1 LLRKVQLYTRSKPLL
16 DPLRHRFLRLA
27 HRRIRHVLPRFPRLQ
42 PLRIC
47 GAGPGQNGSAQAKSQ
62 RRILRVHKLQDGFCR
77 RLWIALFNIR
87 QMRQELLP
95 ELRVWFQKI
104 RDL

>member
-1 LLRKVQLYTRSKPLL
+1 MGQLL
-16 DPLRHRFLRLA
+16 DPRCHRLLRLA

-47 GAGPGQNGSAQAKSQ
+47 GAGPGQNRSAQPQSQ
-62 RRILRVHKLQDGFCR
+62 RRIFRVHKLQDGFCR
-77 RLWIALFNIR
+77 RLRIAALNIR
-87 QMRQELLP
+87 QMRQELPP
-95 ELRVWFQKI
+95 EFRVWFQRI